1 MMKEAWY
8 TVIKL
13 NKIENAEFITRDFR
27 PLVKNKTID
36 FPASEKNAVRNSSLY
51 II

>member
-1 MMKEAWY
+1 M
-8 TVIKL
+8 IKL
-13 NKIENAEFITRDFR
+13 KNAEFITRDFKM
-27 PLVKNKTID
+27 LVKNKAID